1 MMSSVKQDM
10 TAKEY
15 LRQYAYAQRRADIFR
30 EEYEAE
36 TLKVDAIRSLSDND
50 GMPHGTNIS
59 KPTEDKAIRL
69 ADKAKKWRDAELDAL
84 EVRQMVFDTISIV
97 PDIEGKVLYE
107 RYIQM
112 RKWEE
117 ICVRLNYSWKGI
129 HLVHR
134 RALNIV
140 ESIINP
146 T

>member
-1 MMSSVKQDM
+1 M

-15 LRQYAYAQRRADIFR
+15 LKQYEYAHKKAERFR

-36 TLKVDAIRSLSDND
+36 LLKVDAVRSLSDND
-50 GMPHGTNIS
+50 GMPHGSGIS

-69 ADKAKKWRDAELDAL
+69 ADKALKWKQAELDAIEIRQ
-84 EVRQMVFDTISIV
+84 EVFETICDI
-97 PDIEGKVLYE
+97 PDIEGDVLYE
-107 RYIQM
+107 RYIHL

-134 RALNIV
+134 RALSIV
-140 ESIINP
+140 EGLIKS

>member
-1 MMSSVKQDM
+1 M
-10 TAKEY
+10 TAKEF
-15 LRQYAYAQRRADIFR
+15 LKQYEYAQRRADIFR

-36 TLKVDAIRSLSDND
+36 ILKVDAVRSLSDND
-50 GMPHGTNIS
+50 GMPHGSGIS
-59 KPTEDKAIRL
+59 KPTEERAIRL

-84 EVRQMVFDTISIV
+84 EVRQMVFDTICIV

-107 RYIQM
+107 RYIHL

-117 ICVRLNYSWKGI
+117 ICYRLNYSWKGI

-140 ESIINP
+140 DSIINP

>member
-1 MMSSVKQDM
+1 M

-15 LRQYAYAQRRADIFR
+15 LKQYEYAQRKADR
-30 EEYEAE
+30 CRQEYEAE
-36 TLKVDAIRSLSDND
+36 LLKVDAVRSLSDND
-50 GMPHGTNIS
+50 GMPHGSGIS

-69 ADKAKKWRDAELDAL
+69 ADKALKWKQAELDAIEIRQ
-84 EVRQMVFDTISIV
+84 EVFETICDI
-97 PDIEGKVLYE
+97 PDIEGDVLYE
-107 RYIQM
+107 RYIHL

-117 ICVRLNYSWKGI
+117 ICELLSYSWKGI

-140 ESIINP
+140 EEIINP

>member
-1 MMSSVKQDM
+1 M

-15 LRQYAYAQRRADIFR
+15 LKQYEYAQRKADR
-30 EEYEAE
+30 YRQEYEAE
-36 TLKVDAIRSLSDND
+36 LLKVDAVRSLSDND
-50 GMPHGTNIS
+50 GMPHGSGIS

-69 ADKAKKWRDAELDAL
+69 ADKALKWKQAELDAIDI
-84 EVRQMVFDTISIV
+84 RQEVFDTICDI
-97 PDIEGKVLYE
+97 PDIEGDVLYE
-107 RYIQM
+107 RYIHL

-117 ICVRLNYSWKGI
+117 ICVLLSYSWKGI

-140 ESIINP
+140 EEIINP

>member
-1 MMSSVKQDM
+1 M

-15 LRQYAYAQRRADIFR
+15 LKQYGYAQKRADRFR

-36 TLKVDAIRSLSDND
+36 LLKVDAVRSLSDND
-50 GMPHGTNIS
+50 GMPHGSNIS

-69 ADKAKKWRDAELDAL
+69 ADKALKWKAAELEAIEIRN
-84 EVRQMVFDTISIV
+84 EVFETICGITDV
-97 PDIEGKVLYE
+97 EGDVLYQ
-107 RYIQM
+107 RYVKL

-117 ICVRLNYSWKGI
+117 ICVLLHYSWKGI

-134 RALNIV
+134 RALMIV
-140 ESIINP
+140 DGLINS